1 MKYSEMIDKLSDYP
15 EFVQDNDLWWGY
27 YLPGYKTEF
36 SMIAFNDEGCSLI
49 YNNENHVFFKYDEP
63 YLAANTDIPD
73 LTTEIFENFIKL
85 KLQEI
90 RAYKAAYIE
99 KQIKKDFV

>member
-1 MKYSEMIDKLSDYP
+1 MTYLEMINKLADYP

-49 YNNENHVFFKYDEP
+49 FNNECHLYFKYDEQ
-63 YLAANTDIPD
+63 YLTVDTDIPD
-73 LTTEIFENFIKL
+73 LTTEVFENFIYFKL
-85 KLQEI
+85 KEI
-90 RAYKAAYIE
+90 RDYKAAYVE